1 MKIKILFAFYWFL
14 IKLQNAII
22 FIVEF
27 TSKSA
32 RGRLISRRGGGGL
45 SYYWMD
51 FLLQLDGP
59 WVLQLVI
66 PLISGS

>member
-1 MKIKILFAFYWFL
+1 MKIKIRFAFYWFL

-22 FIVEF
+22 YVVEF

-32 RGRLISRRGGGGL
+32 RGRLISGVGL
-45 SYYWMD
+45 SYYWMY

-59 WVLQLVI
+59 MGRI
-66 PLISGS
+66 AGGDSAYKR